1 VHFLQFITV
10 RHAEAPTLQSFEA
23 NVPSKK
29 WGWEFRVGEFPEVLN
44 LESFQES
51 FRKVSGNIGSFVKL
65 CQLHGMALNVFLE
78 MECNGVCD
86 TDTDVVATLAL

>member
-1 VHFLQFITV
+1 MLHDLVINDDLLATCL
-10 RHAEAPTLQSFEA
+10 ESEQSY
-23 NVPSKK
+23 VC
-29 WGWEFRVGEFPEVLN
+29 RVGEFPEVMN

-51 FRKVSGNIGSFVKL
+51 FQKVSGNIGSFVKL
-65 CQLHGMALNVFLE
+65 CQLHGMTLNVFLE